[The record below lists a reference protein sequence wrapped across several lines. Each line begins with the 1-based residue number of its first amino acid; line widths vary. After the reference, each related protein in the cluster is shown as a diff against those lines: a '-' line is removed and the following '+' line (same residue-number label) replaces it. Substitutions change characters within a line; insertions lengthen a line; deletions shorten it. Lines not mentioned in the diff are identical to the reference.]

1 MSESKHS
8 IMSLT
13 MTVASL
19 RETVLEAGK
28 PGADIKAVN
37 ERLAKLLEG
46 YTPEEAAEFA
56 KIITG
61 EQKHLP
67 GMPDT
72 VIMVEDKKS
81 GQPSKW

>member
-8 IMSLT
+8 VMSLS
-13 MTVASL
+13 MTVANL
-19 RETVLEAGK
+19 HEVMTDAAK
-28 PGADIKAVN
+28 PGADPQVVGN
-37 ERLAKLLEG
+37 RLAKLLEG

-61 EQKHLP
+61 EQHHLP

-72 VIMVEDKKS
+72 VIMVEAKKP
-81 GQPSKW
+81 GQPPKW

>member
-1 MSESKHS
+1 MSDSKHS

-13 MTVASL
+13 ATVASL

-46 YTPEEAAEFA
+46 YTPEEAVEFA
-56 KIITG
+56 NIITG
-61 EQKHLP
+61 KQTHLP

-72 VIMVEDKKS
+72 VIMIEDKKP
-81 GQPSKW
+81 GQPSQ